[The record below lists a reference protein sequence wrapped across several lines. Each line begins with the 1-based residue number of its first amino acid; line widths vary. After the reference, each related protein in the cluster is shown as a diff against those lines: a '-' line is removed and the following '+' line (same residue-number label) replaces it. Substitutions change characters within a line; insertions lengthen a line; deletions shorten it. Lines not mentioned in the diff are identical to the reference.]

1 MAISTQLSLDSVD
14 IVDQLHTQREM
25 VKECVE
31 CGLGVTKKKEERR
44 EKPCVGCVGGGVFD

>member
-25 VKECVE
+25 VKVCVE